1 MLKVEIKLNEKQIE
15 HDAKYSK
22 NSIYQAIDKAFI
34 KYDFRKEKLADG
46 TACYYGNGNARDY
59 GILGRIITSLKDK
72 EWFTPYLKKWLWH
85 NSDDGEKGEYR
96 LMPRKDVSKMKVL

>member
-46 TACYYGNGNARDY
+46 TVCYYGNGNARDY
-59 GILGRIITSLKDK
+59 GIVRI
-72 EWFTPYLKKWLWH
+72 
-85 NSDDGEKGEYR
+85 
-96 LMPRKDVSKMKVL
+96 